1 MQSLRTKLVVF
12 VAALSAL
19 ITVALSVAAYTS
31 QRAQILD
38 SLASEINSTAIGYN
52 VALTNW
58 VEGKQHIVAGTAH
71 ALGSATELLPPL
83 VQAAKSAKFDSTY
96 IGTVDK
102 QMQQDHPIPLPK
114 DYDPTSRPWY
124 KQAVGAGKAI
134 VTAPYVDASTKQLV
148 LTFAAPVKDA
158 AGNLKGVA
166 AADIYLDGVVK
177 DVLNIKLPGNG
188 YAFLAGKDGKVL
200 AHADGGKVLKPVSD
214 FAPEM
219 SAEKMAAIAGNSALS
234 EVDVD
239 GAAKFVDIQP
249 IDGTEFELVL
259 VVDKAVALAPLRHL
273 LWLSVGAL
281 AVMLAVIVP
290 LSGVLVRRMLAG
302 LVRVRDAMSE
312 IAKGGGDLTRKIDVA
327 GNDEIAET
335 AQAFNRFTDQLRGM
349 FGELQRENE
358 QLTRGVA
365 DIDQLVKQ
373 LSTDSQALS
382 DLSASNAATIEEI
395 TVSIS
400 HIADNA
406 READSLVN
414 ATGALS
420 GESAAT
426 VKAVADEVGKSAEAV
441 SELAGLLDGLNQRAQ
456 DISGIIRVIS
466 DIADQT
472 NLLALNAAIEAA
484 RAGETGRGFAVVA
497 DEVRKL
503 AERTGQATLQITGMI
518 DGVRTE
524 TAAAVSNMERTHA
537 AVQSGVSLS
546 NTAAEKIAHIRE
558 NMDEVMRRMG
568 EIALSTSEQ
577 QNATTAMAQSAEHI
591 TTQMHKSDAAMQ
603 RATSTVHQLNEMA
616 TFLRQMFGK
625 FKL

>member
-19 ITVALSVAAYTS
+19 ITILLSVAAYTS
-31 QRAQILD
+31 MRTQILGT
-38 SLASEINSTAIGYN
+38 LADEIHNTAIGYN

-71 ALGSATELLPPL
+71 ALGTAADLHAPL

-102 QMQQDHPIPLPK
+102 QMVQDHPLNLPK

-124 KQAVGAGKAI
+124 KQAVAAGQSI
-134 VTAPYVDASTKQLV
+134 VTPPYVDASTKQLV

-158 AGNLKGVA
+158 GGNLKGVA

-177 DVLNIKLPGNG
+177 DVLNIKLPGDG
-188 YAFLAGKDGKVL
+188 YAFLASKDGKVL
-200 AHADGGKVLKPVSD
+200 AHADTNRVLKPVSD
-214 FAPEM
+214 FAPEL
-219 SAEKMAAIAGNSALS
+219 SADKLTAIAGDKALS
-234 EVDVD
+234 EVVVD
-239 GAAKFVDIQP
+239 GKAKFVDVQP

-259 VVDKAVALAPLRHL
+259 VVDKGVALAPLNRL
-273 LWLSVGAL
+273 LWLSIGAL
-281 AVMLAVIVP
+281 VVMLAVIVP
-290 LSGVLVRRMLAG
+290 LSGVLVRHMLAG

-312 IAKGGGDLTRKIDVA
+312 IAQGGGDLTRKIDVA
-327 GNDEIAET
+327 GRDEIAET
-335 AQAFNRFTDQLRGM
+335 AQAFNRFTDQLRAM
-349 FGELQRENE
+349 FVELQRENE
-358 QLTRGVA
+358 QLTHGVS

-406 READSLVN
+406 READRLVN

-420 GESAAT
+420 GESAST

-503 AERTGQATLQITGMI
+503 AERTGKATLEITGMI
-518 DGVRTE
+518 DGVRAE

-558 NMDEVMRRMG
+558 NMDEVMRRMS

-625 FKL
+625 FRL